1 MSTKKVSAI
10 VGALLAGWLGWTAVA
25 AAQNTELTALY
36 ENAKKE
42 GTVTFYTSQ
51 VGVAEQQIAQAF
63 KKRYPGVAVEV
74 VYAGGGVLFE
84 RIKAEAAAGREQADV
99 HLQSDLPLMERLR
112 EADLLAQYNAP
123 EASAYPAGYHKNGYW
138 TGIADV
144 VDLLIYNKM
153 KVKPADLPE
162 TWGNLLDAKWSG
174 RIASV
179 NIGGGGLPW
188 AQFYFLRKTIDPDY
202 WTKFAA
208 IKPIMFDGGGAVA
221 NAVASG
227 KVDLGI
233 LGSSVSYG
241 AIQDGA
247 PLAEILPK
255 DGVPG
260 VIFSIAV
267 LKAAKHPSAARLF
280 VNWYLSKEGQE
291 ALVRVRGVNSPRK
304 DVAAPAGRVSNGG
317 VRIVVPT
324 VEEMEPVRAA
334 WTKEWFEIFRGA
346 K

>member
-1 MSTKKVSAI
+1 M
-10 VGALLAGWLGWTAVA
+10 LAGLVGWAGTVA
-25 AAQNTELTALY
+25 AQTTDLAKLY
-36 ENAKKE
+36 ENARKE
-42 GTVTFYTSQ
+42 GTLTFYTSQ
-51 VGVAEQQIAQAF
+51 VGVAEQQIAQVF

-74 VYAGGGVLFE
+74 VYAGGGALFE

-112 EADLLAQYNAP
+112 EADLLAQYDPP
-123 EASAYPAGYHKNGYW
+123 EAADYPASYRNGYW

-153 KVKPADLPE
+153 KVKPAEVPQ
-162 TWGNLLDAKWSG
+162 TWRELLDPKWSG
-174 RIASV
+174 RVASV

-227 KVDLGI
+227 KADLGI
-233 LGSSVSYG
+233 LGSTVSYG

-247 PLAEILPK
+247 PIAEFLPT

-260 VIFSIAV
+260 VVYSVAV
-267 LKAAKHPSAARLF
+267 LKRAKHPDAARLF

-291 ALVRVRGVNSPRK
+291 TLVRVRGVDSPRK
-304 DVAAPAGRVSNGG
+304 DVAAPTGRSTGTAPK
-317 VRIVVPT
+317 IVVPT
-324 VEEMEPVRAA
+324 VAETEPVRSA
-334 WTKEWFEIFRGA
+334 WTREWFEIFRSA